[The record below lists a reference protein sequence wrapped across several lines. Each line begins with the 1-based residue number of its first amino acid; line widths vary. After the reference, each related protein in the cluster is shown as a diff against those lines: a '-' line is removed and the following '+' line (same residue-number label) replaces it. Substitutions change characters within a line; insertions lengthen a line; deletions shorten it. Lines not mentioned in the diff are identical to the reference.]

1 MTIVKSV
8 KGLNL
13 SKGVYKES
21 ELVIRMTGDHIG
33 KSLSIADEDN
43 DIMLCIPLE
52 PIENQL
58 RKILRRTNNAKNNFS
73 NNSKG

>member
-1 MTIVKSV
+1 MTIVRSV

-13 SKGVYKES
+13 SSGLYKES
-21 ELVIRMTGDHIG
+21 ELVVRMTNDHIG

-43 DIMLCIPLE
+43 NIMLCIPLE

-58 RKILRRTNNAKNNFS
+58 RKILRRTNNAKNYSS
-73 NNSKG
+73 NYSKG